1 MKYLLSLV
9 CRSVHSPTGLNIS
22 HISTETGL
30 KIIPGRTHKYELK
43 NHKVYD
49 TPVDQKWRLSLIKGL
64 LEVREAKWEVIFD
77 SENSS
82 LEDDQL
88 LDILNNACSS

>member
-1 MKYLLSLV
+1 MCPIVKCTDQIKMLGSGRLRVNTESGHKTI
-9 CRSVHSPTGLNIS
+9 SV
-22 HISTETGL
+22 
-30 KIIPGRTHKYELK
+30 RTYKYELK